1 MQKYLEKIFINRLK
15 ELNFYNDNLK
25 ILFEKPK
32 LAQFGDVSTNVA
44 MLLTKELKKNPL
56 DIANKIIEPFLN
68 GYEFIK
74 KVEVAKPGFINITL
88 KNEFYIDRLKDIASK
103 PDYGKSD
110 IATGKTALVEFV
122 SANPTGLLH
131 LGHGRQA
138 AIGDTISNLLECIG
152 YKVTR
157 EYYFNNAGG
166 QMRKLAESVYARYME
181 NFDKD
186 FVFPNDGYHG
196 NYIKEIAS
204 KIYEQDNDSYVKDSD
219 LNYFK
224 GYAEQFLF
232 TEIKKTL
239 DKMGVDFDSFYNEDS
254 LYKTGKIDD
263 VVDILKSKGLTFEK
277 EGALW
282 FAADKVDPSLGEKV
296 IIKST
301 GEPTYRLPDIA
312 YHREK
317 ILRGYDLIIDIF
329 GADHIATYP
338 DVIAGLKALD
348 MDYSKIK
355 VLIHQFVS
363 LIKDGKIFTMSKR
376 NAKVVT
382 LDELI
387 DEVGCDAVRYF
398 FVMRSM
404 GTHLEFDIDL
414 ATEQSDKNPVYYIQY
429 AHARIASILR
439 FAMSEGIEI
448 DKNVDL
454 SLIKENAEIN
464 LIKQILDFPNII
476 ESSALTLEPHR
487 LTTYLFDLAN
497 DFHKF
502 YHDYRVIT
510 EDKGLTAARLML
522 CKVTKN
528 VLASGFNILGISA
541 PEKM

>member
-1 MQKYLEKIFINRLK
+1 MQTYLEKIFINRLK
-15 ELNFYNDNLK
+15 ELNFCNDNVK

-32 LAQFGDVSTNVA
+32 LAQFGDVSTNIA
-44 MLLTKELKKNPL
+44 MLLTKKMKKNPL
-56 DIANKIIEPFLN
+56 DIANTIVEPFAN
-68 GYEFIK
+68 GYEFIQ

-88 KNEFYIDRLKDIASK
+88 KNEFYINKLNEVASK
-103 PDYGKSD
+103 PNYGKSD
-110 IATGKTALVEFV
+110 IASGKTVLVEFV

-138 AIGDTISNLLECIG
+138 AIGDTISNLLEYIG

-157 EYYFNNAGG
+157 EYYFNNAGR
-166 QMRKLAESVYARYME
+166 QMRKLAESVYAIYME
-181 NFDKD
+181 NFKKD
-186 FVFPNDGYHG
+186 FEFPEDGYHG

-204 KIYEQDNDSYVKDSD
+204 KIYEQDYDKYINVGNLD
-219 LNYFK
+219 YFK
-224 GYAEQFLF
+224 EYAEKFLF
-232 TEIKKTL
+232 AEIKKTIE
-239 DKMGVDFDSFYNEDS
+239 KMGVNFDSFYNEDS
-254 LYKTGKIDD
+254 LYKNGKIDD
-263 VVDILKSKGLTFEK
+263 VVNILKSKGLAFER

-282 FAADKVDPSLGEKV
+282 FAADKIDESLDEKV

-355 VLIHQFVS
+355 VLIHQFVT
-363 LIKDGKIFTMSKR
+363 LIKDGKPYKMSKR
-376 NAKVVT
+376 NADVVT
-382 LDELI
+382 LDDLI

-404 GTHLEFDIDL
+404 GTHLEFDIGL
-414 ATEQSDKNPVYYIQY
+414 AKEQSDKNPVYYLQY

-439 FAMSEGIEI
+439 FAMSESIEI
-448 DKNVDL
+448 SKKVDF

-464 LIKQILDFPNII
+464 LIKQILDFPYII

-487 LTTYLFDLAN
+487 LTNYLFDLAN

-502 YHDYRVIT
+502 YHDHRVVT
-510 EDKGLTAARLML
+510 EDKELTAARMML
-522 CKVTKN
+522 CQVTKN
-528 VLASGFNILGISA
+528 VFVSGFNVLGISS